1 VVKMAGRTM
10 DRGRAVARTLRRLG
24 GQAGQGT
31 VEYVALMLLVAA
43 IMGTVVLA
51 GGKTKGDTISGKLTD
66 QIGKAIDDAGDD
78 KTP

>member
-1 VVKMAGRTM
+1 MADRTM
-10 DRGRAVARTLRRLG
+10 DHGRAVARKLRRLG

-51 GGKTKGDTISGKLTD
+51 GGRTKGETISGKLTT
-66 QIGKAIDDAGDD
+66 QIGKAIEDAGDSD
-78 KTP
+78 AK